1 MLFAVPQLLLRN
13 GDHHDKLGGE
23 GEPNQAGTHV
33 EQEAEP
39 EMRDHL
45 LLEAGA
51 IVICAGGGGIP
62 VTANA
67 TGGFS
72 GVEAVIDKDL
82 SSALLAQA
90 LHADRGEGKSTHSGP
105 LRNI

>member
-1 MLFAVPQLLLRN
+1 MAKTDEKYRRVV
-13 GDHHDKLGGE
+13 
-23 GEPNQAGTHV
+23 AS
-33 EQEAEP
+33 AEP
-39 EMRDHL
+39 LRILELATIKL